1 MHQYM
6 KCIFHETT
14 CELPSK
20 SFLITTMIKPMEETE
35 FYTHL
40 FEITLSGCLCS
51 KKSVY

>member
-1 MHQYM
+1 M

-20 SFLITTMIKPMEETE
+20 SFLKLITTMIKPMEETE